1 MESQLR
7 VSDTMQE
14 TILLTDKTVL
24 IESINDSS
32 CSNDSG
38 IADIKSNHICN
49 FRNLQ
54 HRTQHDI
61 AYSSSHWSSESESC
75 TESYT
80 SDDSS
85 GENESTWPNSSNAV
99 SPSMGH
105 SSLHYVPSINATE
118 KPLSKFEGFISN
130 EWPEGWG
137 GELEVLE
144 LLLTHGGEFC
154 TDMGVIDL
162 STPAHVRLDSTKALD
177 LLKNKIMNNKST
189 LESVAK
195 LVLLNVGELASG
207 DQVKA
212 LIEDH
217 CRVLS
222 CKGTKVQI
230 KEVIIKCDEV
240 STKFVTGDMRWIGDF
255 RSCNNL
261 GAIAVS

>member
-14 TILLTDKTVL
+14 TILLTDRTVL

-49 FRNLQ
+49 FRNLQRDLQ

-85 GENESTWPNSSNAV
+85 GENESPWPNSSNSV

-105 SSLHYVPSINATE
+105 SSLHYVSSINVNATE

-154 TDMGVIDL
+154 ADMGVIDL

-189 LESVAK
+189 LECVAK
-195 LVLLNVGELASG
+195 LVLLNVRELASG

-212 LIEDH
+212 LI
-217 CRVLS
+217 
-222 CKGTKVQI
+222 
-230 KEVIIKCDEV
+230 
-240 STKFVTGDMRWIGDF
+240 
-255 RSCNNL
+255 
-261 GAIAVS
+261 